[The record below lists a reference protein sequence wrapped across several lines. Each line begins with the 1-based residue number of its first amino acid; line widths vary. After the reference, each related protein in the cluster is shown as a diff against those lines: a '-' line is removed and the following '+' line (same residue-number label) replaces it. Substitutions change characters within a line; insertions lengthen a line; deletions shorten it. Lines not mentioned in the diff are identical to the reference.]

1 MHTHLMLV
9 EHLPEVLIARM
20 LIEPSST
27 ARQNVIIS
35 WLHFHWICFVCCIS
49 SGFVWLSPTMKG
61 GDLFWVAVYF
71 ADSGQRRGRALLSS
85 GRFSLNQKC
94 GRVLTFETF
103 QTFYLLS
110 LNYTWSR
117 YHLSRPD
124 KDKLPLNK
132 LSFQMPSSS
141 VPGEFYSSVSSHT
154 VDTNWGFESGH
165 EASSTYLSLLET
177 CELRLRRGLQT
188 KRIAYRNYVTIV
200 VGDGSKKI

>member
-20 LIEPSST
+20 LIEPSPT

-61 GDLFWVAVYF
+61 GDLFWVA
-71 ADSGQRRGRALLSS
+71 AGCCITANREGEA
-85 GRFSLNQKC
+85 GRFSLN
-94 GRVLTFETF
+94 GRVLTFETSL
-103 QTFYLLS
+103 TFYLLS

-141 VPGEFYSSVSSHT
+141 VPGEFYSSIPLFHHT
-154 VDTNWGFESGH
+154 
-165 EASSTYLSLLET
+165 
-177 CELRLRRGLQT
+177 Q
-188 KRIAYRNYVTIV
+188 
-200 VGDGSKKI
+200 